1 MVPPSRPAPPVPQVP
16 ARTLAAGRR
25 TELSPAQ
32 QRILQVVLDF
42 PGCTIQDVAAQCSC
56 SHPTSAYHLVA
67 LARRGLVRC
76 TRDGRSRRHYAVGAG
91 PAAGESQYLAALER
105 DGRRKL
111 ILDFLR
117 TEPLSNVS
125 INQIRSRLGLPYG
138 LIKRTL
144 QQLERQGLVALH
156 PGRYTYGIELKGPW
170 ARQAAP
176 KPAPAVVSVQV
187 RSVVAT
193 EAYPAI
199 ANP

>member
-1 MVPPSRPAPPVPQVP
+1 
-16 ARTLAAGRR
+16 
-25 TELSPAQ
+25 
-32 QRILQVVLDF
+32 
-42 PGCTIQDVAAQCSC
+42 
-56 SHPTSAYHLVA
+56 
-67 LARRGLVRC
+67 
-76 TRDGRSRRHYAVGAG
+76 
-91 PAAGESQYLAALER
+91 LER
-105 DGRRKL
+105 DERRRP
-111 ILDFLR
+111 IIEFLCAGAV
-117 TEPLSNVS
+117 ESMSV
-125 INQIRSRLGLPYG
+125 NQMRHHLGLPYG

-156 PGRYTYGIELKGPW
+156 PGRYTYSIELKGPW